1 MDTNTE
7 YKIVEGS
14 KEEFEK
20 ESNKLA
26 KDGWFWCG
34 GSVSMIQTE
43 KGIHYAWVMSK
54 YTNPTQ

>member
-14 KEEFEK
+14 KEHFEK
-20 ESNKLA
+20 ESNRLA
-26 KDGWFWCG
+26 KEGWIWCG

-43 KGIHYAWVMSK
+43 KGIHYAQLMSK
-54 YTNPTQ
+54 YTAPTQ